1 MKTDLIIV
9 LFEAANVRI
18 NTPKHVNAIAHPI
31 TFLLLPSF
39 TSASQ
44 TNRSKDKKCMSND
57 DKRKGKRKK
66 LQYQSVSANFLR
78 FHHNN

>member
-1 MKTDLIIV
+1 MTLSMYVCMKTETSKTNLIIV

-31 TFLLLPSF
+31 TFLLLPSC

-44 TNRSKDKKCMSND
+44 TNRSKEKNC
-57 DKRKGKRKK
+57 
-66 LQYQSVSANFLR
+66 VI
-78 FHHNN
+78 